1 MSEPVHPRRC
11 VLVAV
16 DMERYSPRDNLR
28 QYQAQHL
35 FREVMA
41 EAVAGIGLDR
51 DSWTTQQS
59 GDGELA
65 ILPADASELTV
76 VADFVPALDRVL
88 RERNRNLLPE
98 AKVRLRVAIHQ
109 GLVHL
114 TGANGFPGEAVVEVS
129 RLLDADPLRRA
140 LTTFPRASVALIVSR
155 SIFQDVVRHGY
166 RGLRPERFRQ
176 VRVAVKQLTM
186 DAWICV
192 PDEDVSGVDWDR
204 PAPPETGPAAAP
216 PEPRPAAAQPPV
228 RTEPAPATYQISG
241 VTTNGPAVFGPGGT
255 AIGTVHGHWNGRT
268 DQ

>member
-1 MSEPVHPRRC
+1 MSEPAHPRRC

-28 QYQAQHL
+28 QFRAQQL
-35 FREVMA
+35 FREVMV
-41 EAVAGIGLDR
+41 EAVASIGLER

-65 ILPADASELTV
+65 ILPADTSEPTV
-76 VADFVPALDRVL
+76 VADFVPALDRIL
-88 RERNRNLLPE
+88 REHNRSLLPE

-129 RLLDADPLRRA
+129 RLLDAEPLRQA
-140 LTTFPRASVALIVSR
+140 LRTFPHASVALIVSR

-166 RGLRPERFRQ
+166 RGLRPERFAQ
-176 VRVAVKQLTM
+176 VRVAVKQLTA
-186 DAWICV
+186 DAWIFV
-192 PDEDVSGVDWDR
+192 PDEDVNAVAWEQP
-204 PAPPETGPAAAP
+204 PAADPTGPPAVEPYP
-216 PEPRPAAAQPPV
+216 PKAD
-228 RTEPAPATYQISG
+228 TTPATFQISG
-241 VTTNGPAVFGPGGT
+241 VTTHGPAVFGPGGT
-255 AIGTVHGHWNGRT
+255 AIGSVHGPWNGRA